1 MSKYYANKVVSLA
14 QEWVGKKES
23 NGSHKSIIDIYNT
36 YKPHPRG
43 YKMTYTAA
51 WCATFVSAIAI
62 KLGYT
67 EIMPVECSCN
77 KMIELY
83 KALGCWV
90 ENENRTPKAGDVI
103 FYDWDDNGSGD
114 NKGVSDHVGIVE
126 KVENGKIT
134 VIEGNI
140 SKAVGRRTI
149 KVNGRYIRGYAV
161 PKYDTEPVVAK
172 PTTNTKTESFLPA
185 RGYFK
190 KGDTHENVGKIASFM
205 RNCFPSYTSE
215 KALGNYYGDNLIKA
229 VKEFQKRTGLEPDG
243 YFGPLTLAK
252 LEKYGFKK

>member
-1 MSKYYANKVVSLA
+1 MSNYYAKDVVSLA
-14 QEWVGKKES
+14 QSWIGKKES
-23 NGSHKSIIDIYNT
+23 DGSHKAIIDIYNT

-43 YKMTYTAA
+43 YKMTYKDP
-51 WCATFVSAIAI
+51 WCATFVSAISI

-67 EIMPVECSCN
+67 KIMPVECSCN

-83 KALGCWV
+83 KSLGCWE
-90 ENENRTPKAGDVI
+90 ENENRGPNAGDII
-103 FYDWDDNGSGD
+103 FYDWQDTGSGD
-114 NKGVSDHVGIVE
+114 NKGVADHVGIVE

-140 SKAVGRRTI
+140 SKSVGRRTI

-161 PKYDTEPVVAK
+161 PKYDAESIIPN
-172 PTTNTKTESFLPA
+172 TNTKSFLPS

-205 RNCFPSYTSE
+205 RRVFPLYTSE
-215 KALGNYYGDNLIKA
+215 KALGDYYGDYLIEA

-252 LEKYGFKK
+252 LEQYGFKK